1 MLLSLVHQALQLSD
15 SLGLTD
21 TSIALNSALVTLDG
35 VGRERGKACSA
46 GTPFAEKVR
55 EKVVSN

>member
-15 SLGLTD
+15 SLGLID
-21 TSIALNSALVTLDG
+21 TSISLNSALVTLDG
-35 VGRERGKACSA
+35 VGREREKACSA
-46 GTPFAEKVR
+46 GAVSADKLR